1 MGGVLEEVACTRFF
15 SLPMMG
21 GRLAPGPGPLKP
33 CTPLRMKSRAPKAS
47 IHGAMRARVPPRRGL
62 RTRRPP
68 PFFFFFFSRR
78 SEGAGRPEAS
88 ERALAVNARR
98 RGAGGGG
105 LASPPTPSHSIASSP
120 AEPAMRVAARARKT
134 AAERMVCGWKNRG
147 ACVCA
152 CRSDASVSHAPACVR
167 GSCALGTC
175 NAGAS
180 KVRRKGGARL
190 ASAWE
195 GESQHALTLCFVC

>member
-1 MGGVLEEVACTRFF
+1 VHALFFAANDGGPPCARTGTSKALHSPADEVQSTKSQHSWGDA
-15 SLPMMG
+15 G
-21 GRLAPGPGPLKP
+21 AGAPPA
-33 CTPLRMKSRAPKAS
+33 RAENA
-47 IHGAMRARVPPRRGL
+47 PP
-62 RTRRPP
+62 PP

-98 RGAGGGG
+98 RGAGGVG

-120 AEPAMRVAARARKT
+120 AEPAMRVAARARTT

-195 GESQHALTLCFVC
+195 GESQRALTLCFVC